1 MSRIDFEYRIRRNQ
15 EKLVMWIV
23 WRLPKRLVMWAYY
36 RVLAHATTGKYG
48 KTIVP
53 EITAM
58 DAVDRWM
65 KDYKL

>member
-15 EKLVMWIV
+15 EKLVRWIV